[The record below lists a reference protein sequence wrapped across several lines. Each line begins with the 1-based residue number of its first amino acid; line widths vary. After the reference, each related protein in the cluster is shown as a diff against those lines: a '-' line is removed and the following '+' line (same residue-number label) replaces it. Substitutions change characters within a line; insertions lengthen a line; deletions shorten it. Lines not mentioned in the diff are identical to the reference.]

1 MPVTLEMLKEA
12 SLMWNRIRCR
22 IADAALSRLLS
33 TETRIRRLR
42 EAMEDEEGAMT
53 IEYILIIALIAI
65 IIITLFTV
73 LLWPI
78 LRPALT
84 SLIDRITNAINGG
97 GIT

>member
-1 MPVTLEMLKEA
+1 
-12 SLMWNRIRCR
+12 MWNRIRSR
-22 IADAALSRLLS
+22 VADAVLSRLLS

-42 EAMEDEEGAMT
+42 ERLEDEEGAMT

-78 LRPALT
+78 LRPALEG
-84 SLIDRITNAINGG
+84 LIDRISNAINGG